1 MSLADGRVAA
11 LCRMLARTGAETEA
25 ELGLKSQENLPLWG
39 EISLFRAE
47 KVLMGEAGL
56 EPA

>member
-1 MSLADGRVAA
+1 MR
-11 LCRMLARTGAETEA
+11 ARTGAETEA
-25 ELGLKSQENLPLWG
+25 ELGLKSQENLPLWR